1 VTTAPTGLGSASFT
15 VDRTNRV
22 VDAHNRGAGD
32 MTFEISGSDE
42 TLPTISPPGSTDRRT
57 VYRVGPLLIKHLGSA
72 APPI

>member
-1 VTTAPTGLGSASFT
+1 
-15 VDRTNRV
+15 
-22 VDAHNRGAGD
+22 

-57 VYRVGPLLIKHLGSA
+57 VDRVGPLLIKHLGSA